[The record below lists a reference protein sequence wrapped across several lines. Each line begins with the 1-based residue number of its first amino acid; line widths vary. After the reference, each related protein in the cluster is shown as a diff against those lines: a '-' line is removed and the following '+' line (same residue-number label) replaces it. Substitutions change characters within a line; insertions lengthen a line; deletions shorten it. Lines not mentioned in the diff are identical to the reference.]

1 MNKSR
6 RKELDKAI
14 DLLYD
19 ALMIVENVRSEE
31 QDSFDNLPD
40 SLQTSETGETLE
52 DNANRL
58 DDVYSFV
65 EDQMNELEDIKGN

>member
-31 QDSFDNLPD
+31 QDSFDNLPN